1 MLRSFYSG
9 ISGLR
14 NFQTKLDVVSNNI
27 ANVNTVGFKASRVMF
42 QDVMSQTLQGATA
55 PADPMGGVN
64 PKQIGVGA
72 SVSSIDTRFTN
83 GSLQTTNYATDFYID
98 GDGFF
103 LVTGDGG
110 NVKYLT
116 RAGNFKIDANGDLV
130 DTRGMK
136 VVGVKITTDQND
148 PSKLIL
154 EKDQN
159 NNNRVITVPNND
171 PQNANQNYLAIN
183 LKYVPAGAFY
193 FDSQNNRYITAADS
207 NSRTGYS
214 TVSPSDYLG
223 TNEVLAFDPDGD
235 NTIDTPVEIV
245 DYSIGADGTI
255 EVLGS
260 DGEKYILP
268 YKIAMAVVQNPEG
281 LLKVGNSL
289 YQYTGNADTAASLDE
304 LITHPNDPTRG
315 SGAIYSGFLEMSNV
329 DLAEE
334 FTEMIIA
341 QRGFQANS
349 RIITTSDEVLQE
361 LVNLKR

>member
-27 ANVNTVGFKASRVMF
+27 ANVNTVGFKSSRVMF
-42 QDVMSQTLQGATA
+42 QDIMSQTLQGATA
-55 PADPMGGVN
+55 PAAPRGGVN
-64 PKQIGVGA
+64 PKQVGLGA
-72 SVSSIDTRFTN
+72 TISSIDTKFMN
-83 GSLQTTNYATDFYID
+83 GSPQTTNYPTDFFID

-116 RAGNFKIDANGDLV
+116 RAGNFKLDANGDLV

-136 VVGVKITTDQND
+136 VVGVELTIGNPTNTLVPRIQAGT
-148 PSKLIL
+148 P
-154 EKDQN
+154 
-159 NNNRVITVPNND
+159 VTVPNNN
-171 PQNANQNYLAIN
+171 PGTPSQNYLAIN

-193 FDSQNNRYITAADS
+193 FDSQNNRYIQASDP
-207 NSRTGYS
+207 SRTTAGYS
-214 TVSPSDYLG
+214 GNTAPTDYKG
-223 TNEVLAFDPDGD
+223 TNHVLYHDPDG
-235 NTIDTPVEIV
+235 TGSQVAKAVEIV
-245 DYSIGADGTI
+245 DYTIGSDGTI

-281 LLKVGNSL
+281 LQKVGNSL
-289 YQYTGNADTAASLDE
+289 YTYTGNADTAPSIDD
-304 LITHPNDPTRG
+304 LITTPNDPTRG

-329 DLAEE
+329 DLSEE

>member
-55 PADPMGGVN
+55 PSGTMGGVN
-64 PKQIGVGA
+64 PKQVGVGA
-72 SVSSIDTRFTN
+72 AISSIDTRFTN

-136 VVGVKITTDQND
+136 VVGILTKDNKGNDLDSIVTIPNIDSEDNTDSYD
-148 PSKLIL
+148 KYS
-154 EKDQN
+154 
-159 NNNRVITVPNND
+159 
-171 PQNANQNYLAIN
+171 AIN
-183 LKYVPAGAFY
+183 LKYVPAHAFLS
-193 FDSQNNRYITAADS
+193 DGSPAINNNRSGYEAMEPDKVENYKGT
-207 NSRTGYS
+207 NKVLGYS
-214 TVSPSDYLG
+214 PTGKDEDLK
-223 TNEVLAFDPDGD
+223 
-235 NTIDTPVEIV
+235 PVEIV
-245 DYSIGADGTI
+245 DFSIGADGTI

-268 YKIAMAVVQNPEG
+268 YKIAMVVVQNPEG

-289 YQYTGNADTAASLDE
+289 YQYTGNADTAASLDD

>member
-27 ANVNTVGFKASRVMF
+27 SNVNTVGFKSSRVMF
-42 QDVMSQTLQGATA
+42 QDIMSQTLQGATA
-55 PADPMGGVN
+55 PAAPRGGVN
-64 PKQIGVGA
+64 PKQVGLGA
-72 SVSSIDTRFTN
+72 TISSIDTKFMN
-83 GSLQTTNYATDFYID
+83 GSPQTTNYPTDFFID

-116 RAGNFKIDANGDLV
+116 RAGNFKLDANGDLV

-136 VVGVKITTDQND
+136 VVGVVIEYDNTTKKFTPVDSD
-148 PSKLIL
+148 
-154 EKDQN
+154 N
-159 NNNRVITVPNND
+159 NGIPDTTVPNN
-171 PQNANQNYLAIN
+171 NYSAIN
-183 LKYVPAGAFY
+183 LKYVPFGAFLS
-193 FDSQNNRYITAADS
+193 DGSLANSQ
-207 NSRTGYS
+207 TGYGNPAP
-214 TVSPSDYLG
+214 TPSDYKGINQVLG
-223 TNEVLAFDPDGD
+223 YGDG
-235 NTIDTPVEIV
+235 TGSIVPIEIV
-245 DYSIGADGTI
+245 DYSIGSDGTI

-260 DGEKYILP
+260 DGNKYILP

-289 YQYTGNADTAASLDE
+289 YQYTGNADIGDLEDH
-304 LITHPNDPTRG
+304 ITTPNNPETG

-329 DLAEE
+329 DLSEE